1 MEQVDVNRLADMIF
15 ALARDVEQ
23 LAKENRYY
31 FGDKLAWIT
40 IWYRDAIK
48 PEIADTPEAYDMD
61 RILGTLEDFCDLNER
76 EWRRMAKA
84 RKQALEMM
92 RVATNQVVRRL
103 LRQALEAANK

>member
-1 MEQVDVNRLADMIF
+1 MEQVDANRLADMIF

-48 PEIADTPEAYDMD
+48 PEIADTP
-61 RILGTLEDFCDLNER
+61 
-76 EWRRMAKA
+76 
-84 RKQALEMM
+84 
-92 RVATNQVVRRL
+92 
-103 LRQALEAANK
+103 

>member
-48 PEIADTPEAYDMD
+48 PEIADTREAYDMD
-61 RILGTLEDFCDLNER
+61 RMLRALEDFSDLTEKD
-76 EWRRMAKA
+76 WRRTAKR

-92 RVATNQVVRRL
+92 RVACGSSCS
-103 LRQALEAANK
+103 